1 MLTVQ
6 VRSVQVHIPKLL
18 DGVKSMV
25 EDLRRKLYGFSDGTP
40 IKLHIPQD
48 LADDL
53 TSTSR
58 GDSWMSSAHTLPRE
72 QALMRHM
79 TSAGSWQLSTIAS
92 DGLRWNRLACE
103 EFMDEAAKVVGLI
116 ATLVHIGAGPPCRGT
131 EQMADRITNGI
142 QPRTLYLSFGRLLTI
157 RRHTKNTHASGLDAF
172 NVCYY
177 PQALTELIT
186 YYLLVIRPLERAV
199 AEAIYGAAAAATYD
213 MFLYVHHGS
222 RMSSTAFSQVL
233 EQVTAQHIGLRL
245 SLNPIRH
252 VMIAFQRAYVE
263 EMRIPRGDNI
273 GDLLSAHSS
282 KTADAYY
289 AREHGLVEGMT
300 ATYLLDVQEWCD
312 MYHDAIGLG
321 ARMGPLIP
329 LRTQRKL
336 ARDLGGILH
345 SAPGHALHDPIQS
358 LVREIQTST
367 FKSAVT
373 ELQPFIR
380 GAIDSSFAEAWKH
393 FWTETSSTRNLQ
405 QHRMKT
411 PGHLAR
417 PSPPPSRSAVED
429 PPFLAGV
436 RPTKRTISE
445 VYPGSDTDRTTSE
458 NKRRN
463 APEVG
468 HPLRVTAGA
477 QEPYDETAQ
486 GDLLPSL
493 PVPRELL
500 CTESTILSE
509 LREEVPTRPSSPD
522 VNEPSSFLS
531 YLSLSDAPTP
541 HPPRPHAGAL
551 VGLRTILQDDQATFK
566 STAQEDLVNATMS
579 GNHAVAILPT
589 GAGKSMAFEIPPVV
603 RGALTIAIV
612 PFKTIAAQILRDA
625 NLRGIRAELWR
636 STTVRETSQ
645 NKLIVM
651 AVETATTEAFLEY
664 VTCNH
669 CSRCNADRRLTR
681 WLGANCSTI
690 GSVVFDEA
698 HTIITAHNFRKCMSL
713 VSKLMEKTVPVI
725 FITATL
731 PPRLLSHFREVT
743 GLPHDVHVIR
753 DTTNRPEI
761 IYMVKPLRKRNR
773 DEQTKIV
780 AMFAAKLAEGLE
792 GEDRGIVF
800 VRRKDDCE
808 PVAKLLHHCPSI
820 SSDVDNEAA
829 RMGAINQWE
838 DGNTGG
844 MLVGTSSLIQGLHYP
859 HVRCVVF
866 FGAPWGLIDLV
877 QGAGRGGRDGRPAYV
892 VVIDCHDANPKDIPA
907 NDPQCI
913 GEVAEWLPPTQCRRV
928 VISATMDI
936 GDSVTCQTLDNA
948 QLCDYCQP
956 QRPVV
961 DEAWVHANSASNA
974 EPAMNTNLH
983 PSARA
988 VRPEESCAQIPL
1000 PSIHQQFHRLE
1011 VIDHSLITRSNRDHL
1026 FQNTRSLFNAI
1037 LAAAPTCS
1045 ICWYLSLQETK
1056 PVRPKQAH
1064 LSLTSCAAYRKT
1076 SIEGF
1081 QTFYDYSTP
1090 NRAKAKVSHCCT

>member
-18 DGVKSMV
+18 DGVKSML
-25 EDLRRKLYGFSDGTP
+25 EDLRRRLYGFSDGRP
-40 IKLHIPQD
+40 IEFYIPED

-79 TSAGSWQLSTIAS
+79 TSTGSWRLSTIEG
-92 DGLRWNRLACE
+92 DELRWNRLACE
-103 EFMDEAAKVVGLI
+103 EFMDKAAKVVELI

-177 PQALTELIT
+177 PQALTDLIT
-186 YYLLVIRPLERAV
+186 YYLLVLRPLERVV
-199 AEAIYGAAAAATYD
+199 AEVIYGAAAADTYD
-213 MFLYVHHGS
+213 MFLYVHRGL
-222 RMSSTAFSQVL
+222 RMSSTAFSLVL
-233 EQVTAQHIGLRL
+233 EKVTEQHIGLRL

-263 EMRIPRGDNI
+263 ETRIPRGDNI

-300 ATYLLDVQEWCD
+300 ASYLLDVQEWCD

-321 ARMGPLIP
+321 ERTGPLIP
-329 LRTQRKL
+329 LRIQRKL

-345 SAPGHALHDPIQS
+345 SAPDHKLHDPIQS
-358 LVREIQTST
+358 LIKEIQTST

-380 GAIDSSFAEAWKH
+380 GAIDSCFAEAWKH
-393 FWTETSSTRNLQ
+393 FWTENSSSRN
-405 QHRMKT
+405 HRQPPTKT
-411 PGHLAR
+411 PGHTGQ
-417 PSPPPSRSAVED
+417 PSPPPSTSAVED
-429 PPFLAGV
+429 PPPSASV
-436 RPTKRTISE
+436 RRTKRTISD
-445 VYPGSDTDRTTSE
+445 VDQGSSTECMTSE

-463 APEVG
+463 APAVG
-468 HPLRVTAGA
+468 HPPRVTASA
-477 QEPYDETAQ
+477 QEPDDETAR

-493 PVPRELL
+493 PVPRELPG
-500 CTESTILSE
+500 TESTIPPEPS
-509 LREEVPTRPSSPD
+509 EEVTTRPDSLD
-522 VNEPSSFLS
+522 VDEPSSSL
-531 YLSLSDAPTP
+531 YHLSLSDAPTP
-541 HPPRPHAGAL
+541 RTPRPHASAL
-551 VGLRTILQDDQATFK
+551 EGLRTLLHDDQATFK
-566 STAQEDLVNATMS
+566 SAAQEDLVNATMS
-579 GNHAVAILPT
+579 GSHAVAILPT

-612 PFKTIAAQILRDA
+612 PFRTIAAQILRDA

-636 STTVRETSQ
+636 STTIRETTQ

-651 AVETATTEAFLEY
+651 AVETATTDAFLEY
-664 VTCNH
+664 VTK
-669 CSRCNADRRLTR
+669 SLFSDRNADRRLTR
-681 WLGANCSTI
+681 WLGVNSATI

-698 HTIITAHNFRKCMSL
+698 HTIITAHTFRTCMAL
-713 VSKLMEKTVPVI
+713 VSKLMEKMVPVI

-731 PPRLLSHFREVT
+731 PPRLIGHFCEVT
-743 GLPHDVHVIR
+743 GLPGDVHVIR

-761 IYMVKPLRKRNR
+761 IYMVKSIRTRNR

-780 AMFAAKLAEGLE
+780 AMFAAKLAEGFQ

-808 PVAKLLHHCPSI
+808 PIARLLHRCPAV
-820 SSDVDNEAA
+820 SSDVDDDVRTAA
-829 RMGAINQWE
+829 ISQWE

-892 VVIDCHDANPKDIPA
+892 VVVDCHDSNPKDIPA

-913 GEVAEWLPPTQCRRV
+913 GEVGEWLVPAQCRRV

-936 GDSVTCQTLDNA
+936 GDSVTCGTLDNA
-948 QLCDYCQP
+948 QLCDHCQP
-956 QRPVV
+956 QRPAV
-961 DEAWVHANSASNA
+961 DQAWVHANSAGHV
-974 EPAMNTNLH
+974 EPLMNINLH
-983 PSARA
+983 PPARA
-988 VRPEESCAQIPL
+988 VRPAESSAHIPL
-1000 PSIHQQFHRLE
+1000 PPIRQQLHRLE
-1011 VIDHSLITRSNRDHL
+1011 VIDHSVITKSNRDL
-1026 FQNTRSLFNAI
+1026 LSQNTRSLFNDI
-1037 LAAAPTCS
+1037 IAAAPTCS
-1045 ICWYLSLQETK
+1045 ICWYLNLQENK
-1056 PVRPKQAH
+1056 PDRPKQAH
-1064 LSLTSCAAYRKT
+1064 LSLSRCAAYRKGP
-1076 SIEGF
+1076 IEGF

-1090 NRAKAKVSHCCT
+1090 TRAKAKVSYCCT